1 MDSDSDKEK
10 YYVSDTED
18 EEKPRPTSRHSS
30 ISQPPSPV
38 FPASS
43 SADENEVDIVASQ
56 QPQPSQWTVHPE
68 PRSRVVHT
76 FIGDRNGKK
85 QWRCTHNERDHS
97 TLRYATILRENYFT
111 GCGDESLLPP
121 VPRQFW
127 RQTFSPTWG
136 DKRKCLSGR
145 KVEGFGHKLYVDNF
159 FSSPDLFDELAQKK
173 ISCCGT
179 LRLHIKGTPKDLKP
193 RHSDCNVVTF
203 E

>member
-1 MDSDSDKEK
+1 MQRGDVSRAKRACLLSQNQIREIVMDSDSDKEK

-85 QWRCTHNERDHS
+85 Q
-97 TLRYATILRENYFT
+97 
-111 GCGDESLLPP
+111 
-121 VPRQFW
+121 
-127 RQTFSPTWG
+127 
-136 DKRKCLSGR
+136 
-145 KVEGFGHKLYVDNF
+145 
-159 FSSPDLFDELAQKK
+159 
-173 ISCCGT
+173 
-179 LRLHIKGTPKDLKP
+179 
-193 RHSDCNVVTF
+193 
-203 E
+203 